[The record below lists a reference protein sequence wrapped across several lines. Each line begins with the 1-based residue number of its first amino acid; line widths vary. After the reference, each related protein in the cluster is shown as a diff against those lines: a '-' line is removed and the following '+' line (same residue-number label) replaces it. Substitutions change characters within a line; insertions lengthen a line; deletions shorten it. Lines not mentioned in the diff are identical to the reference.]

1 MATSRH
7 GGPGAVYA
15 ASIQQPHLAH
25 VVEHEELGN
34 SGMPDH
40 VRDDT
45 DSGSGHR
52 ISLETASL
60 ALDLLAWM
68 PMLALTA
75 ETRRW
80 EPKKLRLGLCL
91 LNLFCSK
98 QERNWSACRCTTR
111 FGSPRG

>member
-1 MATSRH
+1 
-7 GGPGAVYA
+7 
-15 ASIQQPHLAH
+15 

-34 SGMPDH
+34 GGMPDH
-40 VRDDT
+40 VRGDT

-52 ISLETASL
+52 IWLETVSL

-80 EPKKLRLGLCL
+80 EPKKLRLRLCL
-91 LNLFCSK
+91 LDLFCSEARAQLVGVSMYDSVRFSTWVK
-98 QERNWSACRCTTR
+98 SRSAMT
-111 FGSPRG
+111 